1 MPVSNPVVV
10 GVDFSSCSRAAM
22 LRAARF
28 AKALGAPLRVVHALD
43 VDVLSALAAA
53 MGDPPAAVG
62 SERVAEASAR
72 LYEFA
77 QGVAEPDD
85 CVVRVGS
92 PADELLAEA
101 ASCGAPLI
109 VVGVYGAYGPAL
121 GGVGS
126 FASHIVRHAPCE
138 TALVAETDA
147 EDAREIVVG
156 TDFSPTCARAV
167 RFAARIAVATDARLH
182 LVHVLAPP
190 WKQHH
195 YRAPTP
201 EASAPYRTHLEAT
214 LRASLAACAAEVSGA
229 ARVETA
235 LIEAPSHGAG
245 LADYV
250 RRVGARLVVVG
261 KRGRR
266 SALAQFVFGSTA
278 ERLLRN
284 LPASLV
290 AVQPVAT

>member
-1 MPVSNPVVV
+1 MPASNPVVV
-10 GVDFSSCSRAAM
+10 GVDFSACSRTAM

-28 AKALGAPLRVVHALD
+28 AKALDAPLRVVHTLD
-43 VDVLSALAAA
+43 ADVLSALAAA

-62 SERVAEASAR
+62 SERVAEAAAR

-77 QGVAEPDD
+77 QTVAEPDE

-101 ASCGAPLI
+101 SSCGASMT
-109 VVGVYGAYGPAL
+109 VVGVYGAYGPGL
-121 GGVGS
+121 GGIGS
-126 FASHIVRHAPCE
+126 FASHVVRNAPCE
-138 TALVAETDA
+138 TALVAENDA
-147 EDAREIVVG
+147 EDARDIVVG

-167 RFAARIAVATDARLH
+167 RFAARIAVATGARLH

-201 EASAPYRTHLEAT
+201 EASAPYRSHLEAT
-214 LRASLAACAAEVSGA
+214 LQASLAACVAEVPAA
-229 ARVETA
+229 ARVATE
-235 LIEAPSHGAG
+235 LFEAPSHGAG
-245 LADYV
+245 LADYA

-261 KRGRR
+261 MRGRR
-266 SALAQFVFGSTA
+266 SALARFVFGSTA
-278 ERLLRN
+278 ERLLRS

-290 AVQPVAT
+290 AVPPVAT